1 MLLRILQS
9 PAITST
15 FCAHCLKFRLQK
27 SLVKSFFLTLI
38 SGLLLLRNINNKN
51 KKEKKSLASDCVKLL
66 GTDDIILLP
75 SVLCKLC
82 HYLLSLRPSFMNCNC
97 WHTQTRLPTHP
108 LTHTPTH
115 PHTQG
120 VCMWACLQTLSLLIA
135 GFVFYS
141 KCWWGSVVCTKY
153 EVRWDE
159 QALTKSPLFPQ
170 QSVLSC
176 NAIKD

>member
-1 MLLRILQS
+1 MLIVWNFVYKNHWSNL
-9 PAITST
+9 
-15 FCAHCLKFRLQK
+15 
-27 SLVKSFFLTLI
+27 SFSHSSRGYCCYVTLI
-38 SGLLLLRNINNKN
+38 IKN
-51 KKEKKSLASDCVKLL
+51 KKEKKSLASHCVKLL

-75 SVLCKLC
+75 TVLCKLC

-97 WHTQTRLPTHP
+97 WHTHTRL
-108 LTHTPTH
+108 PTH

>member
-1 MLLRILQS
+1 MLIVWNFVYKNHWSNL
-9 PAITST
+9 
-15 FCAHCLKFRLQK
+15 
-27 SLVKSFFLTLI
+27 SFSHSSRGYCCYVTLI
-38 SGLLLLRNINNKN
+38 IKTKKKKNLWLLIVWSYWGQMILYYCPQYYANCAIISCRSHHLWT
-51 KKEKKSLASDCVKLL
+51 ATA
-66 GTDDIILLP
+66 GTHIHACP
-75 SVLCKLC
+75 
-82 HYLLSLRPSFMNCNC
+82 
-97 WHTQTRLPTHP
+97 HTHPPTHP
-108 LTHTPTH
+108 P
-115 PHTQG
+115 TQG

-170 QSVLSC
+170 QCVLSC